1 MRISELVFPRP
12 VVLLGVSAGK
22 KANFMTVSFISPIS
36 FEPKILG
43 VSISPK
49 RYSFELLKINDYFS
63 INTCSK
69 EMLDKAVLCGTH
81 SGRDV
86 DKTEL
91 AGLDVEFKDGVP
103 VLNNSPISLVCR
115 KIDMKEYGD
124 HYWVVGEVTE
134 ELIRYN
140 TYDPLLHGT
149 GGLFYTVKKLGD

>member
-12 VVLLGVSAGK
+12 VVLLGISAGK

-43 VSISPK
+43 VSISPR
-49 RYSFELLKINDYFS
+49 RYSFGLLKVNDYFS

-81 SGRDV
+81 SGQDV

-91 AGLDVEFKDGVP
+91 AELDVEFVEGVP
-103 VLNNSPISLVCR
+103 VLNNSPISLLCK
-115 KIDMKEYGD
+115 KIDMHKYGD
-124 HYWVVGEVTE
+124 HYWIVGEVTK
-134 ELIRYN
+134 ELVRDN
-140 TYDPLLHGT
+140 SYDPLLHGT
-149 GGLFYTVKKLGD
+149 GGLFYTVKKLEE